1 MFIGD
6 HGFKIIE
13 KGSIDLFG
21 KAGLLY
27 IMFLAGLELDMT
39 EFRKNRN
46 RSMVFGAF
54 TFFIPIILGYF
65 VCTYL
70 LHFNFMATLLIS
82 SMFATHTLVA
92 YPLASRLGITKNEA
106 VTVAV
111 GGTIITD
118 TAVLVIL
125 AIITGAE
132 AGNLDRDFWIRLG
145 VSLAVFATII
155 LWIFPMIGRWFF
167 KKIKDDKTS
176 HFIFVLALVF
186 LAAFLA
192 ELAGVEGII
201 GAFLAGLALNQ
212 LIPHTS
218 PLMNRIQFTGNALF
232 IPFFLISVGMLVDL
246 RVLLKGPEALLVAG
260 SLTIM
265 AIASKWLA
273 AYFTQLSFKYTPV
286 QRNVIFGLSSAHA
299 AATIAVI
306 LVGFN
311 MGIINES
318 VLNGTVVLILITC
331 LVSSFVTENAG
342 RKLAIVEAE
351 RKPAAEDTQER
362 ILIPISGAD
371 RIESMLD
378 FAVMLTDPG
387 SATPIYPLAVVQ
399 DDEEAKEKIP
409 LTNRIMETAVVHAA
423 ATESNVRV
431 VTRIDLNV
439 SDGIARAAKELMITD
454 VILGRTDKTST
465 TDRLFGSIFGTT
477 LDNVLQSVWET
488 VYVCDFNY
496 PLNATRKL
504 VLVMPKNAEYEIGF
518 SHYLQKIFL
527 LSKQVGARLL
537 ICCHHK
543 TQAVIEAKL
552 LYSKQS
558 VDVVFKHFDEIEELL
573 ILSREITGNDL
584 IVVIAARKG
593 TISYRPYFEG
603 MSARLGKHFSENN
616 VILLFPEQTEIDHV
630 EAGLQPEDLTLAP
643 IQEQLANLNK
653 LSKAVKR
660 IFKGNK

>member
-1 MFIGD
+1 
-6 HGFKIIE
+6 
-13 KGSIDLFG
+13 
-21 KAGLLY
+21 
-27 IMFLAGLELDMT
+27 
-39 EFRKNRN
+39 
-46 RSMVFGAF
+46 
-54 TFFIPIILGYF
+54 
-65 VCTYL
+65 
-70 LHFNFMATLLIS
+70 
-82 SMFATHTLVA
+82 
-92 YPLASRLGITKNEA
+92 
-106 VTVAV
+106 
-111 GGTIITD
+111 
-118 TAVLVIL
+118 
-125 AIITGAE
+125 
-132 AGNLDRDFWIRLG
+132 
-145 VSLAVFATII
+145 
-155 LWIFPMIGRWFF
+155 
-167 KKIKDDKTS
+167 
-176 HFIFVLALVF
+176 
-186 LAAFLA
+186 
-192 ELAGVEGII
+192 
-201 GAFLAGLALNQ
+201 
-212 LIPHTS
+212 
-218 PLMNRIQFTGNALF
+218 
-232 IPFFLISVGMLVDL
+232 
-246 RVLLKGPEALLVAG
+246 
-260 SLTIM
+260 
-265 AIASKWLA
+265 
-273 AYFTQLSFKYTPV
+273 
-286 QRNVIFGLSSAHA
+286 
-299 AATIAVI
+299 
-306 LVGFN
+306 
-311 MGIINES
+311 
-318 VLNGTVVLILITC
+318 
-331 LVSSFVTENAG
+331 
-342 RKLAIVEAE
+342 
-351 RKPAAEDTQER
+351 
-362 ILIPISGAD
+362 
-371 RIESMLD
+371 
-378 FAVMLTDPG
+378 
-387 SATPIYPLAVVQ
+387 VVQ